1 MKDCI
6 IIGCGFAGATAARQL
21 AEAGWR
27 ALILEQRDHIGGN
40 AYDEEDEYGVLV
52 HKYGPHIF
60 HTEKKRVYEYLSRFT
75 DWYAYSHEVVGK
87 VGDKL
92 LPIPFNLN
100 TLGMVYGEKKAK
112 ELREILE
119 AEYGTEVKVPIL
131 KLRKHSRPEIKELAD
146 YVYQNVFL
154 KYTMKQWGRTP
165 EEIDPAIS
173 GRVPVFLSWDNRY
186 FQDTWQGMPRD
197 GYTPL
202 FKKLLAHT
210 GIEVRLSCPAASV
223 LSFDKEAGKIYF
235 EGKEYTG
242 TMIYTGAIDE
252 LFDCCYGKLPYR
264 SLDFAFEYYPEK
276 FYQSHGVVNYTV
288 SEEYTRITEFKR
300 LTGQACEGTTI
311 IKEYPRSYTGGKGQ
325 IPYYAIQNP
334 ENQALY
340 EKYCELAGRFPHM
353 HMLGRL
359 AEYKYYNIDA
369 IVDRAL
375 ELAESISRE
384 GV

>member
-1 MKDCI
+1 
-6 IIGCGFAGATAARQL
+6 
-21 AEAGWR
+21 
-27 ALILEQRDHIGGN
+27 
-40 AYDEEDEYGVLV
+40 
-52 HKYGPHIF
+52 
-60 HTEKKRVYEYLSRFT
+60 
-75 DWYAYSHEVVGK
+75 
-87 VGDKL
+87 
-92 LPIPFNLN
+92 
-100 TLGMVYGEKKAK
+100 
-112 ELREILE
+112 
-119 AEYGTEVKVPIL
+119 
-131 KLRKHSRPEIKELAD
+131 
-146 YVYQNVFL
+146 
-154 KYTMKQWGRTP
+154 MKQWGRTP

-186 FQDTWQGMPRD
+186 FQDTWQGMPKD

-264 SLDFAFEYYPEK
+264 SLDFAFEHYPEK

>member
-186 FQDTWQGMPRD
+186 FQDTWQGMPKD

-264 SLDFAFEYYPEK
+264 SLDFAFEHYPEK

>member
-131 KLRKHSRPEIKELAD
+131 KLRKHSRQEIKELAD

-202 FKKLLAHT
+202 FKKLLAHS

-264 SLDFAFEYYPEK
+264 SLDFAFEHYPEK

>member
-131 KLRKHSRPEIKELAD
+131 KLRKHSRQEIKELAD

-186 FQDTWQGMPRD
+186 FQDTWQGMPKD

-210 GIEVRLSCPAASV
+210 SIEVRLSCPAASV

-264 SLDFAFEYYPEK
+264 SLDFAFEHYPEK

>member
-131 KLRKHSRPEIKELAD
+131 KLRKHSRQEIKELAD

-264 SLDFAFEYYPEK
+264 SLDFAFEHYPEK